1 MGCICSAP
9 LPDLPPASA
18 EDLNTLRSRG
28 HLPCVACPSV
38 DFEGHNQLQTIYVAV
53 YENGTELTLLFLDED
68 RPNACEDCLYDT
80 IRRPLFGRFSDIE
93 TLFIVNDT
101 VDFPGTHA
109 GAQNWTAKVPSHNE
123 STLELSVFEKKEECP
138 VLWINTWNHLIG
150 EKNNNTE
157 MDMTYQCAQSAGGI
171 ESLENKDFVV
181 RIGSR
186 EEVDERFKGCITSV
200 SAVMTIERAK
210 KLGKRLI

>member
-1 MGCICSAP
+1 MGCCCSAP
-9 LPDLPPASA
+9 LPELPPASA
-18 EDLNTLRSRG
+18 GDLDTLRTRG

-38 DFEGHNQLQTIYVAV
+38 DFEGNNQLQTIYVAV

-93 TLFIVNDT
+93 SLFIIADKVE
-101 VDFPGTHA
+101 FPGTHA
-109 GAQNWTAKVPSHNE
+109 GEQNWTAKVPSHNE
-123 STLELSVFEKKEECP
+123 STLEFSVFEKKEECP

-157 MDMTYQCAQSAGGI
+157 MDMTYQCAQPAGGI

-186 EEVDERFKGCITSV
+186 EEVDGRFKGCITSV
-200 SAVMTIERAK
+200 SAVMTAEREE